1 MSYSVIEMMPP
12 NTRSLE
18 SADID
23 ETPANTVP
31 PKIEDLILVT
41 FGKSIIDFEATLY
54 EKFHRITTEFILQKQ
69 EFLAHL
75 ENMEERK
82 LLKSCD
88 FNGVRTWRRLV

>member
-1 MSYSVIEMMPP
+1 MPP

-23 ETPANTVP
+23 ETPVNTVP
-31 PKIEDLILVT
+31 PRIEDLILMT

-54 EKFHRITTEFILQKQ
+54 GKFHRISAEFILQKQ
-69 EFLAHL
+69 EFLSHL

-82 LLKSCD
+82 ILKSCD
-88 FNGVRTWRRLV
+88 FNGVRTWRRLQ